1 MRINNNFPDDIEH
14 LPTDTENAYTLSKAQ
29 AFWDENRQQ
38 LNETLILKKL
48 DKSSTHIGGTIQIE
62 EIYIA
67 QEIYNN
73 LSDASHNS
81 GIDIETLLFVA
92 HCKVVS
98 LLSGQ
103 ATIATGIGM
112 DANGASVEHQTDIG
126 YHVGVLPLAITLG
139 PQETWHD
146 IALRTRDM
154 LDTLQEI
161 KTLPIPDLKNI
172 NRLFDV
178 NFAYVEHDYMN
189 ESLYNND
196 EIAITEDDDKSNS
209 LTVRFH
215 SNSNISSLND
225 IRCLIQYREDR
236 ITKDQVIVL
245 GDYYSRILEAIGK
258 ELLTIHTS
266 SNWLSLENEK
276 LLSKWNNT
284 TKEFPVKN
292 NLLQLFEEQAQKTP
306 NQIASIN
313 KNEKLTYQQLNER
326 SNQLARYLRKLG
338 VGPEFLVG
346 ICMKRSNLMLIGL
359 LGILKA
365 GGGYVPLD
373 PKYPKERLQ
382 YMLDDADVEMV
393 LTDNVLSEQ
402 LSFGEREIIRL
413 DVEWPII
420 ARFQC
425 TNLNCQTDPSNVA
438 YLVFTSGSTGFPKAA
453 VIEHRSVIE
462 LMYWAKDEFGLA
474 TLSGVLASSSI
485 CFDMSII
492 ELYAPLSWGG
502 TVIIVDDILQIRN
515 TEESEKVSFIST
527 VPSALCTLAELGWVP
542 ANTSAALLAGEP
554 LSRQITTRIF
564 NSTNLEK
571 IWNAYGLSE
580 DTTYTTVSL
589 IRRELEEPI
598 TIGKPIANRQLYVL
612 DEYQRKVP
620 IGVIGELY
628 VAGNGL
634 ARGYIN
640 KPELTAE
647 RFLPNSFSDKK
658 KTRMYRTGD
667 LVRYRSDGELEYI
680 ARKDHQIKLRG
691 HRIELGEIE
700 MTLGAHKAVEQ
711 CAVVCRKEGD
721 DKRLIA
727 YVVIKECNI
736 NVTPHQLKE
745 YLSEKL
751 PEWMIPATIVWLE
764 KLPTT
769 SHGKLDRNALPA
781 PERVHGQSRQRK

>member
-1 MRINNNFPDDIEH
+1 MKINNNDSFSLLFPDDIEH
-14 LPTDTENAYTLSKAQ
+14 LPADSENTYPHSKVQ
-29 AFWDENRQQ
+29 SFWDENRHQMT
-38 LNETLILKKL
+38 ETLIMKNFDKL
-48 DKSSTHIGGTIQIE
+48 SKQNGGIIQKE
-62 EIYIA
+62 EINIT
-67 QEIYNN
+67 QEIYNR
-73 LSDASHNS
+73 LSDAARKS
-81 GIDIETLLFVA
+81 GTNIETLLFVA

-103 ATIATGIGM
+103 ATIATGIYK
-112 DANGASVEHQTDIG
+112 DAHCSSFEHQIDIG
-126 YHVGVLPLAITLG
+126 NHARVLPLAITLG
-139 PQETWHD
+139 PQETWND
-146 IALRTRDM
+146 IALRAYEM
-154 LDTLQEI
+154 LGTIHE
-161 KTLPIPDLKNI
+161 LKALKISNLKDI

-178 NFAYVEHDYMN
+178 NFSYVEHDYMN
-189 ESLYNND
+189 NLIYKND
-196 EIAITEDDDKSNS
+196 EMAITEDDDENNS
-209 LTVRFH
+209 LTVRFY
-215 SNSNISSLND
+215 SNSSKSSLND
-225 IRCLIQYREDR
+225 IKCLIQYRDNQ
-236 ITKDQVIVL
+236 ITKDQVIII

-266 SNWLSLENEK
+266 SNWLSLKNEK
-276 LLSKWNNT
+276 LLSEWNNT
-284 TKEFPVKN
+284 TKEFPLKN

-306 NQIASIN
+306 NHIASIN

-346 ICMKRSNLMLIGL
+346 ICMKRSNFMLIGL

-373 PKYPKERLQ
+373 PSYPKERLQ
-382 YMLDDADVEMV
+382 YMLDDANVEMI
-393 LTDNVLSEQ
+393 LTDNILSEQ
-402 LSFGEREIIRL
+402 LSFDDREIIRL

-420 ARFQC
+420 AKFQS
-425 TNLNCQTDPSNVA
+425 TNLECQTISSNVA
-438 YLVFTSGSTGFPKAA
+438 YLVYTSGSTGLPKAA

-462 LMYWAKDEFGLA
+462 LMYWAKDEFGLVS
-474 TLSGVLASSSI
+474 LSGVLASSSI
-485 CFDMSII
+485 CFDMSIF
-492 ELYAPLSWGG
+492 ELYVPLSWGG
-502 TVIIVDDILQIRN
+502 TVIIVDDILQLRN
-515 TEESEKVSFIST
+515 NEGNEKISLIST

-542 ANTSAALLAGEP
+542 DNTSAALLAGEP

-564 NSTNLEK
+564 NSTKLNKL
-571 IWNAYGLSE
+571 WNAYGLSE
-580 DTTYTTVSL
+580 DTTYTTISL
-589 IRRELEEPI
+589 IKRELEEPI

-620 IGVIGELY
+620 IGVMGELY

-640 KPELTAE
+640 RPELTAE
-647 RFLPNSFSDKK
+647 RFLPNSFSDNKK
-658 KTRMYRTGD
+658 IRMYRTGD
-667 LVRYRSDGELEYI
+667 LVRYRSNGTLEYI

-727 YVVIKECNI
+727 YVVIKKCNI
-736 NVTPHQLKE
+736 NVSINQLKK

-751 PEWMIPATIVWLE
+751 PEWMIPAMFVWLD

-769 SHGKLDRNALPA
+769 SHGKLDRHALPA
-781 PERVHGQSRQRK
+781 PERCS